1 MTRARPAPWAASSAM
16 SEDGLRE
23 LLGRLREHLG
33 AGPVEGEAREQLSTL
48 MRDIEHKLGQ
58 GAPAAAT
65 PAAPRLES
73 LAVRFEAS
81 HPALAETLRE
91 VIDALGKAGI

>member
-1 MTRARPAPWAASSAM
+1 MG
-16 SEDGLRE
+16 EEGLRE
-23 LLGRLREHLG
+23 LLARVHQHLSAGGPLEGDVRQQLSRLMHDIERTLG
-33 AGPVEGEAREQLSTL
+33 AGG
-48 MRDIEHKLGQ
+48 G
-58 GAPAAAT
+58 PAAQ
-65 PAAPRLES
+65 AAPRLER